1 MATPANLE
9 KALAYLQAAD
19 IPAHYKK
26 LAPLQKILWK
36 KGIAVPPAILADFK
50 TNAISFGIIN
60 GIIWLLLNLLI
71 PLNNPQTPAKLLF
84 SVLFFA
90 VFTGC
95 WLAAYFRRQRR
106 KLGLR
111 TWQEIQ
117 NLPDEPDASH

>member
-19 IPAHYKK
+19 IPAHDKK
-26 LAPLQKILWK
+26 ITPLQKILWK
-36 KGIAVPPAILADFK
+36 KGITVPPAILADFK
-50 TNAISFGIIN
+50 TNAISFGILN
-60 GIIWLLLNLLI
+60 GIIWLLFNLLI

-84 SVLFFA
+84 SVIFFA

-95 WLAAYFRRQRR
+95 WLADYYGPQRR

-111 TWQEIQ
+111 SWQEIQ
-117 NLPDEPDASH
+117 NLPEE